1 MNWFTQAIVAGVTA
15 FIATNLDDIV
25 ILMLFFAQVNATF
38 RPKHI
43 FVGQYIGF
51 TILIALSLPGF
62 FGGLVLP
69 KAWIGLLGL
78 VPIAI
83 GLKELLD
90 QKTHKPNIQSVSQEL
105 SQPQTQQ
112 PIRSKFASLLAPPI
126 YPVITVTVANGGDN
140 VGIYVPLFASSSLP
154 TLSIILTTFFVMV
167 SLWCFI
173 AYWLTQHPLIAQGLT
188 RWGGAIVPFIL
199 IGLGLYILVE
209 SETYQLLP
217 GLYSGS

>member
-1 MNWFTQAIVAGVTA
+1 MNWFIQAVVAGVTA
-15 FIATNLDDIV
+15 FIATNIDDIV

-51 TILIALSLPGF
+51 TILVALSLPGF

-90 QKTHKPNIQSVSQEL
+90 QKRGKPNIQAVSDEW
-105 SQPQTQQ
+105 SQPQREH
-112 PIRSKFASLLAPPI
+112 PIRSKFASLFSPPI
-126 YPVITVTVANGGDN
+126 YQVTTITIANGGDN
-140 VGIYVPLFASSSLP
+140 VGIYVPLFASSSPSGLAV
-154 TLSIILTTFFVMV
+154 ILITFFFMV

-173 AYWLTQHPLIAQGLT
+173 AYQLTQHPLVAQGLT
-188 RWGGAIVPFIL
+188 RWGGVIVPFVL
-199 IGLGLYILVE
+199 IGLGIYILME
-209 SETYQLLP
+209 SEAYQLLP
-217 GLYSGS
+217 GL